1 MSPLP
6 HFTNLKSS
14 QQIWMMSELDQRE
27 AKKMRLIELFKKD
40 MDLFNDITR
49 ELRKEK
55 IEKIMNNIK

>member
-1 MSPLP
+1 
-6 HFTNLKSS
+6 
-14 QQIWMMSELDQRE
+14 MSELDQRE